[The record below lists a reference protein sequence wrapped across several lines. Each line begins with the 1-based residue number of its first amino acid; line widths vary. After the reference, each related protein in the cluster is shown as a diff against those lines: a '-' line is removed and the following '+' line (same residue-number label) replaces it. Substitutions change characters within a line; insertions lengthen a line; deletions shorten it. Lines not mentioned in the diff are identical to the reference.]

1 MRILGINIS
10 HNASIC
16 QVTDGTIDFYYEEDR
31 FNKKKYFIPTRD
43 DCYFKSIEKHVKEK
57 PDHVIT
63 ASFDRSLDK
72 YDDLFNE
79 DVIISEKIGKQLDCK
94 VNFYKS
100 NHHLYHAYTG
110 FHLSKFDEAIVIV
123 MDGGGSQLL
132 PMYQEVESIYVM
144 NKKSCTRK
152 YVHCTTDRFNN
163 IYNLNN
169 KTEKHFFDTTTEYF
183 LSGRK
188 SCGMAFADM
197 CTEMGY
203 ENGGLDAGKLMGL
216 ASYPDQEKPHELQ
229 DKTKEY
235 TIKLI
240 NKAISYSDCKNIILS
255 GGYALNCVNNYHYVK
270 EFPEYDF
277 FVDPIAHDGGTSMGA
292 ALWMYNEKHNS

>member
-16 QVTDGTIDFYYEEDR
+16 QLTDGKVDFYLEEDR
-31 FNKKKYFIPTRD
+31 FNKKKYFIPTRE
-43 DCYFKSIEKHVKEK
+43 DCYFKSIEKYVKEK
-57 PDHVIT
+57 PDYVIT

-72 YDDLFNE
+72 WEDLFKE
-79 DVIISEKIGKQLDCK
+79 DEVVSEKIGEQLKQK
-94 VNFYKS
+94 VHFFKT

-110 FHLSKFDEAIVIV
+110 FHLSNFDEAIVVV
-123 MDGGGSQLL
+123 MDGGGAQLF
-132 PMYQEVESIYVM
+132 PMYQEVESIYLM
-144 NKKSCTRK
+144 NKNDCSRK
-152 YVHCTTDRFNN
+152 FLHATTDRFNN
-163 IYNLNN
+163 IYELNN
-169 KTEKHFFDTTTEYF
+169 KSERHFFDETTEYF

-203 ENGGLDAGKLMGL
+203 KNGGLDAGKLMGL
-216 ASYPDQEKPHELQ
+216 ASYPDQQKAQELQ
-229 DKTKEY
+229 RQTKEY
-235 TIKLI
+235 TIKLL
-240 NKAISYSDCKNIILS
+240 NKAFSYSDCKNVVLS

-270 EFPEYDF
+270 EFPEHNF

-292 ALWMYNEKHNS
+292 ALWMYNEKK